1 MQYLAHSRLQFAAQ
15 ALKTSDLPMKIIADQ
30 AGCESE
36 QAFGRTFKRHF
47 GLPPRGLVS
56 PTERNADGMKYMCI
70 RSINVRAKIKI
81 DCGTVVSGL
90 IDKHR
95 P

>member
-47 GLPPRGLVS
+47 GLPP
-56 PTERNADGMKYMCI
+56 PADGC
-70 RSINVRAKIKI
+70 R
-81 DCGTVVSGL
+81 
-90 IDKHR
+90 R
-95 P
+95 PSVMQMG